1 LRPGFRNFS
10 VSSKVLSDRS
20 PWFELSDQQKEFQ
33 AVGRKFAREEILPV
47 AAQYDKTGEY
57 PWPLV
62 KKAWELGLLNNHVPA
77 EIGGLDL
84 DVLTTCVV
92 AEELAYGCT
101 GIQTAIEASGLGVRF
116 FINIAI
122 IKLKV

>member
-1 LRPGFRNFS
+1 MRPGFRNFS

>member
-1 LRPGFRNFS
+1 